1 MATVRKR
8 GNSYQIRVSAGYNT
22 KGEQVVR
29 SKTWKPDPTM
39 TERQIQKEVQKQAL
53 QFEDECLRGL
63 APEAVKFEELAEKW
77 LNEHAELNLRKN
89 TIAKCKQMTKRVYPA
104 IGHLRMDKITPLHI
118 QDFVNDLAL
127 NGKNVVTG
135 ATLSE
140 KTVIHH
146 LTFISDVFNYAVRL
160 GMVKENPCRRVVCP
174 KNKPKEK
181 EIYTVE
187 EIKGILSLLETEKIE
202 YRMFFTLAIFSG
214 FRRGEL
220 LGLEWKDVDW
230 DNNVIT
236 VRRTANYTSIN
247 GNFTDTTKTK
257 KSQRSIRFAPEII
270 ELLRQ
275 YKAYQDENRAM
286 IGSKWVDTDRI
297 FTRWNGES
305 MGTHTPYGWWKK
317 FTAKNGLRFCDI
329 HSLRHPYVKYTTKNN
344 CDNLMKIFVC
354 TEPVRRTSA
363 KGTQSQ
369 SCCRGKRKPA
379 LSASL
384 QGNM

>member
-8 GNSYQIRVSAGYNT
+8 GNSYQIRVSVGYNT

-29 SKTWKPDPTM
+29 TKTWKPSAGM
-39 TERQIQKEVQKQAL
+39 SERQIQKEVQKQAL
-53 QFEDECLRGL
+53 QFEDECLNGL
-63 APEAVKFEELAEKW
+63 APEAVKFEDLAEKW
-77 LNEHAELNLRKN
+77 LSEHAELNLRKN
-89 TIAKCKQMTKRVYPA
+89 SIAKGKQMTKRVYPA
-104 IGHLRMDKITPLHI
+104 IGHLRMDKITPLRI
-118 QDFVNDLAL
+118 QEFVDDLAL
-127 NGKNVVTG
+127 NGKSLVTG
-135 ATLSE
+135 APLSE

-187 EIKGILSLLETEKIE
+187 EIKSILSLLETEKIE
-202 YRMFFTLAIFSG
+202 YRVFFTLAIFSG

-230 DNNVIT
+230 DNNLIT
-236 VRRTANYTSIN
+236 VRRTANYTSVS

-275 YKAYQDENRAM
+275 YKAYQNENRAR

-297 FTRWNGES
+297 FTRWNGEC

-317 FTAKNGLRFCDI
+317 FTARNNLRFCDI
-329 HSLRHPYVKYTTKNN
+329 HSLRHFHASILIDSGVDLTTVSREMGHSTVSTTANIYCHQLELAQAK
-344 CDNLMKIFVC
+344 
-354 TEPVRRTSA
+354 TSEA
-363 KGTQSQ
+363 MST
-369 SCCRGKRKPA
+369 A
-379 LSASL
+379 LLS
-384 QGNM
+384 